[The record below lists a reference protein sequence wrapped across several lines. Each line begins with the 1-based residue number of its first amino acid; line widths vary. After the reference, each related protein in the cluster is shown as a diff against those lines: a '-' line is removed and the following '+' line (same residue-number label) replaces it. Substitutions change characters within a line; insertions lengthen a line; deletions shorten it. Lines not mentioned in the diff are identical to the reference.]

1 MELRINLDIDELTWE
16 QIWGSLN
23 KLIQLGLL
31 IDLSE
36 QQYKSKTYGELDDFF
51 EFIEDYLNFKRIN
64 NMYWEN
70 RELILEI

>member
-16 QIWGSLN
+16 QLWGSLN
-23 KLIQLGLL
+23 KLIKLGLL

-36 QQYKSKTYGELDDFF
+36 QQYKSKTYGEVDDFL
-51 EFIEDYLNFKRIN
+51 EFIEDYLNFKNIN
-64 NMYWEN
+64 KMYWEN